1 LLLASS
7 GIHVRADNRQPSGI
21 VMPISGVSLIVLRFD
36 MPVHL
41 SVVDDE
47 TNSHTG
53 NYFYDC

>member
-1 LLLASS
+1 
-7 GIHVRADNRQPSGI
+7 